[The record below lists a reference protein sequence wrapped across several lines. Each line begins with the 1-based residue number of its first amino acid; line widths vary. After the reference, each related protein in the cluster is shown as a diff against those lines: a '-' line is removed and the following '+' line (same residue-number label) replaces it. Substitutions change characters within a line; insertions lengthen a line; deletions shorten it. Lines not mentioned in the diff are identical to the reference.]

1 MEDKYM
7 QMLIETQQ
15 SAKSAH
21 HRIDNLEDTV
31 QVIQNLALSVKEI
44 AMETKAN
51 REDVNK
57 INKRLE
63 TIEQKPAKNWDNLIK
78 TIITRNCNSSSGL
91 FFSKI

>member
-7 QMLIETQQ
+7 QMLIETHQ
-15 SAKSAH
+15 SVKSAH
-21 HRIDNLEDTV
+21 HRIDKIEED
-31 QVIQNLALSVKEI
+31 IGEIKELIIAVKEI